1 MRQNEPKTSIEG
13 FQLKVIWKCLYYS
26 SNFAVSQITSKF
38 KKKMLKGEN
47 KSEIIHS

>member
-26 SNFAVSQITSKF
+26 SNFSVSLKLHQNF
-38 KKKMLKGEN
+38 KKNVKR
-47 KSEIIHS
+47 